1 VLRALLLAAA
11 LAASLNGCAADRA
24 SADCKNVCRRE
35 AQCVEE
41 AADEKPA
48 ADARFDQSECVAAC
62 SALQRDEDG
71 KKLVADHVACV
82 NRSSECD
89 AVMKCQ

>member
-1 VLRALLLAAA
+1 MLRALLFATAIAAT
-11 LAASLNGCAADRA
+11 LTGCAADRA

-41 AADEKPA
+41 AAEEKPTV
-48 ADARFDQSECVAAC
+48 DARFDQSECVAAC

-82 NRSSECD
+82 GKASGCD
-89 AVMKCQ
+89 AVMACQ

>member
-1 VLRALLLAAA
+1 MHRLLLLALA
-11 LAASLNGCAADRA
+11 LAPALSGCAADRA

-41 AADEKPA
+41 AADDKPGG
-48 ADARFDQSECVAAC
+48 DVRFDQSECVAAC

-71 KKLVADHVACV
+71 KKLVAEHVACV
-82 NRSSECD
+82 GKAKTCD
-89 AVMKCQ
+89 EVLACQ